1 MSHRTVC
8 AGMIAVLLVAGSQFA
23 VHVSLESVARVATL
37 ESRLFQP
44 ELRPSGRFTSTAVAQ
59 ASTGTIR

>member
-1 MSHRTVC
+1 
-8 AGMIAVLLVAGSQFA
+8 MIAVLVVAGSQFA
-23 VHVSLESVARVATL
+23 IHVSLESVARVATL